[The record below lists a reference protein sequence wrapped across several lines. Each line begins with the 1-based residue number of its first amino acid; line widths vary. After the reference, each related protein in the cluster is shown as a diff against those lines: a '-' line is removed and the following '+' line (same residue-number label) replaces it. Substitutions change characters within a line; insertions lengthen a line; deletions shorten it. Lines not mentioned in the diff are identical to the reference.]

1 MSQFTATAPNGQVLV
16 RNTKSHTYNYAVI
29 VMETAEVIT
38 ARLTDW
44 IARNDKDIAKYTELG
59 TNEGY
64 LARIIKENAKST
76 KTLATVAD
84 TWYDVAWRRDLAS
97 AEQEAARIQV
107 QINLGH
113 GLKAKVM
120 VVETTQTK

>member
-29 VMETAEVIT
+29 VMQTEETIT
-38 ARLTDW
+38 RILTSW
-44 IARNDKDIAKYTELG
+44 MARNAEAIAKYTELG

-64 LARIIKENAKST
+64 VARITKENAKSA

-84 TWYDVAWRRDLAS
+84 TWTDAAWRRDLAS
-97 AEQEAARIQV
+97 AQQEAARIQV

-113 GLKAKVM
+113 SNHAKVM

>member
-29 VMETAEVIT
+29 IMETAEQIT
-38 ARLTDW
+38 ARLTYW
-44 IARNDKDIAKYTELG
+44 IARNEQDIAKYADD
-59 TNEGY
+59 EGNQGY
-64 LARIIKENAKST
+64 VARLIKENAKST

-84 TWYDVAWRRDLAS
+84 TWCDIAWRRDLAS
-97 AEQEAARIQV
+97 AQQEAAKMQEH
-107 QINLGH
+107 INKGH
-113 GLKAKVM
+113 HYAAKVM

>member
-29 VMETAEVIT
+29 IMETAEVIT
-38 ARLTDW
+38 ARLTW
-44 IARNDKDIAKYTELG
+44 EIARNEKDIAKYADDQG
-59 TNEGY
+59 NQGY
-64 LARIIKENAKST
+64 VARMIKENAKST

-84 TWYDVAWRRDLAS
+84 TWYDIAWRRDLAS
-97 AEQEAARIQV
+97 AQQEAAKMQGY
-107 QINLGH
+107 INKGSH
-113 GLKAKVM
+113 KAAKVM

>member
-29 VMETAEVIT
+29 IMETADTIT
-38 ARLTDW
+38 ARLSGW
-44 IARNDKDIAKYTELG
+44 IARNEKEIAKYTELG

-64 LARIIKENAKST
+64 VARITKENAKNA
-76 KTLATVAD
+76 KTIATVAD
-84 TWYDVAWRRDLAS
+84 TWFDIAWRRDLAS
-97 AEQEAARIQV
+97 AQQEANKMQES
-107 QINLGH
+107 INKGYH
-113 GLKAKVM
+113 NASKVM